1 MCDVHEL
8 IGMVADQVAARHWR
22 HMGARSQSEAR
33 GFYVQRIRRRLCLI
47 TGREMARHRL
57 RRIPFIGVPR
67 ATVRA
72 RMQHRD
78 AYGPAQPHQ
87 FGMQVEEFHRYQ
99 AHGAVLAVR
108 A

>member
-1 MCDVHEL
+1 MEWATRISL
-8 IGMVADQVAARHWR
+8 QAYGPGSTRADLGQ
-22 HMGARSQSEAR
+22 GARSQSEAR
-33 GFYVQRIRRRLCLI
+33 DFYIQRIRRRLCLI